1 MKFDGKS
8 WVDSGKRVSIRKV
21 VDVVIVLFVAV
32 GVGMVVREFCIL
44 SSMEKDVAQS
54 PEVVRPVEAPVIVDV
69 QEEVPVEEAIIEPEV
84 IEPEPVRPVTSI
96 AEPDE
101 QSDTSV
107 EAERAAEPV
116 YEDPK
121 SKAIR
126 ARAALAWIGRDPE
139 ADADY
144 IQLINDPA
152 VSANDRHNLIEDLN
166 EDGFPDPDNPTVDD
180 LPMIKYRIDLIDD
193 QSPFAMDKTNA
204 DAFAEAR
211 KDLVNMVNR
220 LAR

>member
-1 MKFDGKS
+1 MKLDGKS
-8 WVDSGKRVSIRKV
+8 RSDRGKRVSIRKV
-21 VDVVIVLFVAV
+21 IDAVIVLSAVV
-32 GVGMVVREFCIL
+32 GVGIVVREFCL
-44 SSMEKDVAQS
+44 LPSGEMDVVEA
-54 PEVVRPVEAPVIVDV
+54 PKVVRPVEAPVVIDV
-69 QEEVPVEEAIIEPEV
+69 QEEVFVEVEEAVIEPEV
-84 IEPEPVRPVTSI
+84 IEPEAVRPAQV
-96 AEPDE
+96 DE
-101 QSDTSV
+101 QSDTRV
-107 EAERAAEPV
+107 EAEIVAEPV

-144 IQLINDPA
+144 IQLINDPT

-166 EDGFPDPDNPTVDD
+166 EDGFADPDNPTVDD

-193 QSPFAMDKTNA
+193 QAPFAMDKTNA

-211 KDLVNMVNR
+211 KDLVNMENR
-220 LAR
+220 VTR